1 MILTIDIGNTAITM
15 GLFTPEGRLQFRGS
29 LKTDKN
35 KTRDQIAKNCKVNN
49 LSESKLKFR
58 SLVKIKRPAYG
69 TKIHLMN
76 LATGL
81 DTKIMI

>member
-1 MILTIDIGNTAITM
+1 M
-15 GLFTPEGRLQFRGS
+15 
-29 LKTDKN
+29 
-35 KTRDQIAKNCKVNN
+35 IAKQGKIRQWHFAHKALSPNCSYESYLHSLAKVNN